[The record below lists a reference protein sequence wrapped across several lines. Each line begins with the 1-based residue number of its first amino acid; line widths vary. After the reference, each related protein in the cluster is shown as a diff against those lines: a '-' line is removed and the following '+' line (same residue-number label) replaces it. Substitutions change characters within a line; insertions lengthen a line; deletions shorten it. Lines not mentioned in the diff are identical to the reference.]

1 MASEGTTKVAQKSGH
16 VEHTKPAKEWRLL
29 SFASFL
35 GFFPVAILAIMS
47 SFKTEKFNESGDY
60 NEAHIQS
67 KTTKD
72 WIIIS
77 FVNGVFV
84 YFGMLSVIFIFVV
97 EK

>member
-1 MASEGTTKVAQKSGH
+1 MADEGTTNVVVAQRSG
-16 VEHTKPAKEWRLL
+16 VEHTKPASVWRFL
-29 SFASFL
+29 SFASIL

-60 NEAHIQS
+60 NEAHVQS

-84 YFGMLSVIFIFVV
+84 YFGMLAVIFIFT
-97 EK
+97 